1 MPSRDRKFRRRVRA
15 RMEKT
20 GECYEAAHRN
30 LSKSRTPKTADQQPE
45 KSLAQPQERPSTPRF
60 AIHLKLAAQGR
71 NQPAGQTPQET
82 PAKQAARNARLWS
95 RLEREIARIASPRQA
110 AELRD
115 AIKRKNLDA
124 DQLERLV
131 WAFGTLPTGFM
142 RQLEAIAQQI
152 RQLQPIL
159 EQAAAIRDL
168 ARQAAEMWNLAASL
182 QPAAMVEAL
191 RDLLPTL
198 DVAHKAVQDLHAARR
213 IPDEL
218 AASAIPEILLA
229 ARRLLDEVG
238 GVPIHRLVKED
249 AVSAAME
256 YLNEGPVAA
265 AMQFI
270 NNDAVTAAMRHFDPD
285 AVAAAIQYVNEG
297 PVAAAMQFINDDAV
311 TAAMRY
317 FDTGPVAAARRMLN
331 GAA

>member
-45 KSLAQPQERPSTPRF
+45 KSLAQPHERPSTPRF
-60 AIHLKLAAQGR
+60 AIHLKLAAQACK
-71 NQPAGQTPQET
+71 QPAISTPEQ
-82 PAKQAARNARLWS
+82 QAARKARLWS
-95 RLEREIARIASPRQA
+95 RLERELDRIASPRQA

-131 WAFGTLPTGFM
+131 WGFGTLPTGFM
-142 RQLEAIAQQI
+142 RQLEMIAQHIKQLLKH
-152 RQLQPIL
+152 LQPIL

-198 DVAHKAVQDLHAARR
+198 DAAHKAVQDLHAARR

-238 GVPIHRLVKED
+238 GVPIHRLVEED
-249 AVSAAME
+249 AVSAA
-256 YLNEGPVAA
+256 LRHFDTGPVAA
-265 AMQFI
+265 ALEYI
-270 NNDAVTAAMRHFDPD
+270 
-285 AVAAAIQYVNEG
+285 NEG

-311 TAAMRY
+311 TVAMRY